1 MPMALHPNGHT
12 GSDVIVYALGVGAE
26 FGEIKYGK
34 I

>member
-1 MPMALHPNGHT
+1 MLMALHLKSHPWR
-12 GSDVIVYALGVGAE
+12 DVIVYALGVRSE

>member
-1 MPMALHPNGHT
+1 MIMDLRPKSYPWRDG
-12 GSDVIVYALGVGAE
+12 IVYVLDMGSE

>member
-1 MPMALHPNGHT
+1 MDLHTKSHT
-12 GSDVIVYALGVGAE
+12 WRDVIVYALGVGAE

>member
-1 MPMALHPNGHT
+1 MLMDLHPK
-12 GSDVIVYALGVGAE
+12 SYPWRDVIVYALGVRSE

>member
-1 MPMALHPNGHT
+1 MLMDLHPKSYPGR
-12 GSDVIVYALGVGAE
+12 DVIVYALGVGSE